1 MTGREIKIIRHDI
14 MTAPSLAAW
23 LRRLADQID
32 QQHSF
37 RFDGLP
43 IMIANQV
50 QVRQSYTKEGLANEY
65 ALTLSWDEEFGD
77 QAKLAGEGDRQGEAE
92 EPVDLPDAE
101 EVPTTPLDLPGSD
114 EQPGIRSRG

>member
-1 MTGREIKIIRHDI
+1 MTGREIKIKRHDI